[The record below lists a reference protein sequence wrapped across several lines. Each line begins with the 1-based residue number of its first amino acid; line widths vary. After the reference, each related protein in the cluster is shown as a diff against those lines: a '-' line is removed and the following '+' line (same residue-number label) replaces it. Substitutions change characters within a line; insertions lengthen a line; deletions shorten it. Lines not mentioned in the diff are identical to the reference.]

1 MAKDGRVGRILG
13 AKWRLGAV
21 LGQGGTSTVYAA
33 THVENGTRVAVKV
46 LHPELSR
53 TPSVVKMLL
62 AEVRLVTAIE
72 HPGTVK
78 ALDDGVADD
87 GCSFIVFE
95 LLSGQSLEELR
106 QSHGSRIPLGE
117 VMRIGDGVM
126 DALCAVH
133 DAGVVHR
140 DLKPHN
146 IYVLDG
152 GGVKLLDFGLA
163 KQRGRTADAAQDV
176 FGTPSFMPPEQALGL
191 SSKIDAQSD
200 VWSLGATLFHVL
212 SGQPV
217 HIAKNMSAMMLAS
230 ASVRPR
236 SLADAAPE
244 LPSKVV
250 AVVDRAL
257 AYRKSDRWPDMA
269 SMRAAWQGAHPHW
282 LPTLPPP
289 SFAADPEFLDS
300 ALLEPDAG
308 RARARS
314 LFDPRELLNDSAA
327 PMPHPGPVPRVA
339 PAPSPPPD
347 GRLVRVA
354 LFTAAALL
362 VTLAIASAAAVALD
376 EDAGVRTQS
385 ELRRLPAR

>member
-163 KQRGRTADAAQDV
+163 KFVRSVPITAAGMIAGSPSYIAPEAFLKGSSGLDHRIDVYSMGVIMFRVLAGRLPFDSDDLRTQFKMV
-176 FGTPSFMPPEQALGL
+176 TTGERPSLHALRPDLAPFVDRWVEQALA
-191 SSKIDAQSD
+191 IDPESRFNK
-200 VWSLGATLFHVL
+200 V
-212 SGQPV
+212 
-217 HIAKNMSAMMLAS
+217 SAM
-230 ASVRPR
+230 
-236 SLADAAPE
+236 
-244 LPSKVV
+244 
-250 AVVDRAL
+250 
-257 AYRKSDRWPDMA
+257 W
-269 SMRAAWQGAHPHW
+269 
-282 LPTLPPP
+282 
-289 SFAADPEFLDS
+289 
-300 ALLEPDAG
+300 
-308 RARARS
+308 
-314 LFDPRELLNDSAA
+314 N
-327 PMPHPGPVPRVA
+327 
-339 PAPSPPPD
+339 
-347 GRLVRVA
+347 
-354 LFTAAALL
+354 ALL
-362 VTLAIASAAAVALD
+362 VAAQTSD
-376 EDAGVRTQS
+376 EA
-385 ELRRLPAR
+385 